1 MNIWLTIGVAYAI
14 LTLSAMV
21 WIIVGHVKNKKLKDA
36 MEKHRQGLRIEDSLP
51 NDIYTEIAKKFAFCR
66 YNQDFSTLRPFL
78 SENVKLII
86 YKHKELSGIADFESY
101 WIDKEKRLKH
111 DCINVR
117 TSIKFCNYYSHVAVY
132 DQIEGYKPMYV
143 LFKRLPFAYGYIMDN
158 VQEQIPGEP
167 KRLPCLKCGNSS
179 EGLVWYK
186 VNIDLSPL
194 SYAGVVSV
202 CENCRKMVEFY
213 PDVSIDNG
221 EVQGQKIDKVENKVR
236 QEDVFIL
243 SQLIT
248 RNLYF
253 DNPLKDTKYFD
264 NLDKNYVVDSGNRSF
279 ADFSVCKPCS
289 LAECAGDFNEF
300 MLSHLFK
307 KNIQFYND
315 IKACYVQAYNDGIYE
330 VANNIGILLLNC
342 ENNMDEGLRWLR
354 LAASNG
360 SKNAMQNTFSVLWGI
375 GDFEHAIEYLLKV
388 CGEPCPSIRCL
399 WNLAVLYILGERQ
412 KGNTLIKDV
421 GKGISLLNQII
432 EYDVLESDEKEI
444 EEMRMKAKGL
454 VRLIKESNEYGWIGY
469 AFHRYLKSLHE
480 ETMPPDGYNHDVLSI
495 LDELTFNGIL
505 KIYFAQHVSIGDNSW
520 FYIDTGHSTKA
531 LEKRLL
537 IEKVGA
543 TCSEMSAWQI
553 YLLTTASTVL
563 PAFWH
568 GNYENRQYV
577 FSKSDISNLSGFCRG
592 NIFSKVDISNIA
604 DDILP
609 GVELIGNMAKVRCCY
624 WNDWK
629 GLVRETVSINFNDR
643 KRIRINKEI
652 ESEVLYK
659 YNCGIRF

>member
-1 MNIWLTIGVAYAI
+1 MEVHAHKQFILNDAFYTLGNGVVFRVAAFGHADTYSVRPEFAGIGIAGI
-14 LTLSAMV
+14 LHASIRVVYDVIDSVLVKTPQC
-21 WIIVGHVKNKKLKDA
+21 HVK
-36 MEKHRQGLRIEDSLP
+36 
-51 NDIYTEIAKKFAFCR
+51 C
-66 YNQDFSTLRPFL
+66 
-78 SENVKLII
+78 
-86 YKHKELSGIADFESY
+86 
-101 WIDKEKRLKH
+101 
-111 DCINVR
+111 
-117 TSIKFCNYYSHVAVY
+117 
-132 DQIEGYKPMYV
+132 
-143 LFKRLPFAYGYIMDN
+143 
-158 VQEQIPGEP
+158 
-167 KRLPCLKCGNSS
+167 
-179 EGLVWYK
+179 
-186 VNIDLSPL
+186 
-194 SYAGVVSV
+194 
-202 CENCRKMVEFY
+202 
-213 PDVSIDNG
+213 
-221 EVQGQKIDKVENKVR
+221 
-236 QEDVFIL
+236 
-243 SQLIT
+243 
-248 RNLYF
+248 F
-253 DNPLKDTKYFD
+253 DGK
-264 NLDKNYVVDSGNRSF
+264 
-279 ADFSVCKPCS
+279 
-289 LAECAGDFNEF
+289 
-300 MLSHLFK
+300 
-307 KNIQFYND
+307 
-315 IKACYVQAYNDGIYE
+315 
-330 VANNIGILLLNC
+330 
-342 ENNMDEGLRWLR
+342 LR
-354 LAASNG
+354 L
-360 SKNAMQNTFSVLWGI
+360 QSVA
-375 GDFEHAIEYLLKV
+375 DTPADY
-388 CGEPCPSIRCL
+388 
-399 WNLAVLYILGERQ
+399 Q

-454 VRLIKESNEYGWIGY
+454 VRLIKESNEYGWIGRV
-469 AFHRYLKSLHE
+469 FHRYLKSLHE

-624 WNDWK
+624 WNDWE

-643 KRIRINKEI
+643 KNIRINEEI
-652 ESEVLYK
+652 ESEVLYE
-659 YNCGIRF
+659 YNCGIKY